1 MRDRRSCRPPGGLSA
16 CRPTRRRLRP
26 VTRVAGQ
33 GLTRAVRPSAVA
45 VSAAAPP
52 CAASASELPG
62 PLAREGAASGAL
74 ACSGVWPPGA
84 RGGPAPL
91 LHGRRGPDAT
101 PEHLRVQG
109 TGADAGLS
117 LTREDRSIITPRRDF
132 GQLSLVAQSTEIEQ
146 RITRLRVPIRLR
158 GAAEPSRRKPGS
170 RERGGALRHATR
182 RRRAGVPRLPQGG
195 TNLGLTDVAALHKV
209 LTGLDPAALTDL
221 SSEAVLDFQAASRGS
236 LHSVLGSLDPSAKG
250 IRPKVLE
257 AYNRATGNPHMDLPR
272 WLRHGSPV
280 GITSFITPRG
290 IPDRP

>member
-74 ACSGVWPPGA
+74 ARSGVWPPGA

-109 TGADAGLS
+109 TGADSGLS
-117 LTREDRSIITPRRDF
+117 LTREVRSIITPQRDF
-132 GQLSLVAQSTEIEQ
+132 GQLSLAAQSTEIEQ
-146 RITRLRVPIRLR
+146 RSHAFV
-158 GAAEPSRRKPGS
+158 SRSGSEVRRSPLEGTPGS
-170 RERGGALRHATR
+170 RKRGGARSHATR
-182 RRRAGVPRLPQGG
+182 RRRAGVPQDR
-195 TNLGLTDVAALHKV
+195 AAH
-209 LTGLDPAALTDL
+209 TPSCPDPAQRCGGALSKKTGIARTRRR
-221 SSEAVLDFQAASRGS
+221 SEACNPQKAGGRAAASSG
-236 LHSVLGSLDPSAKG
+236 
-250 IRPKVLE
+250 
-257 AYNRATGNPHMDLPR
+257 
-272 WLRHGSPV
+272 RH
-280 GITSFITPRG
+280 
-290 IPDRP
+290 

>member
-1 MRDRRSCRPPGGLSA
+1 MRGRRSCRPPGGLSA

-109 TGADAGLS
+109 TGADSGLS
-117 LTREDRSIITPRRDF
+117 LTREVRSIITPQRDF
-132 GQLSLVAQSTEIEQ
+132 GLLSLVAQSTEIEQ
-146 RITRLRVPIRLR
+146 RSHAFVSRSGSEVRRSPLEENRDRENEAALGGMQPAEGGRACRGFLRAALTSDSPMSPPSTRSSQDWTRQPSR
-158 GAAEPSRRKPGS
+158 ASRRKPS
-170 RERGGALRHATR
+170 STFKRPRGGRFT
-182 RRRAGVPRLPQGG
+182 
-195 TNLGLTDVAALHKV
+195 
-209 LTGLDPAALTDL
+209 L
-221 SSEAVLDFQAASRGS
+221 SWAPWTSS
-236 LHSVLGSLDPSAKG
+236 KG

-280 GITSFITPRG
+280 GITSCITPRG
-290 IPDRP
+290 MPDGP